1 MSLYGRPLNATN
13 DALWEKAVR
22 ENPDPT
28 WCDLSRFLYFSSLL
42 IFFSLLQPRPCR
54 RYWIRRSSRTCK
66 RSKHSILFPSSKT
79 HRPLKPTQIPPN
91 RTLHLQRISS
101 STSSQLPNPTNPTT
115 DEVGAAFTFID
126 SSCTE

>member
-1 MSLYGRPLNATN
+1 MSLYGRPSNATN

-28 WCDLSRFLYFSSLL
+28 WCDLSGLYFSS
-42 IFFSLLQPRPCR
+42 IDFFSLLQPRPCHR
-54 RYWIRRSSRTCK
+54 CWIRRSPRTCK
-66 RSKHSILFPSSKT
+66 CSKHSILFPTSKT
-79 HRPLKPTQIPPN
+79 HRPLKPTQILPD
-91 RTLHLQRISS
+91 RTLHLQLIPS

-115 DEVGAAFTFID
+115 DEVGTAFTFID